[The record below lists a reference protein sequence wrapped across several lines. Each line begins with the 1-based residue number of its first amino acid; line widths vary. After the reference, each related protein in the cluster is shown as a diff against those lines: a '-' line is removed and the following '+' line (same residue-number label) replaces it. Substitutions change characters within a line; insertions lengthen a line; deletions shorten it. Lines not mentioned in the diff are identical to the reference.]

1 MNGKISRE
9 QFLKTTALAGAALL
23 VSSLEGWAATTPGKK
38 LRVAV
43 IGCGSVSNRYIPKL
57 MASPMIEVVSLCDIK
72 YNRAEEQNRQYNV
85 NAKTYRNIDEMLKGV
100 PFDMMVTLTDM
111 QIHGELNKKALM
123 AGKHVWSE
131 KPMANTYAEGKALL
145 DLAKSKKLRIW
156 GAPAVVNSPQFAFM
170 SKQIQ
175 EGKLGRVS
183 SAHGQYGHTGP
194 NWSAFFYEKLGGSMP
209 DLGVY
214 NIATL
219 TGLLGP
225 ARSVMAMTSI
235 VNPERTVDD
244 KGKIKV
250 EAEDNA
256 HILMM
261 HDKNVISHV
270 MCGFCYFD
278 PHGHEAGNQ
287 TLHSIQIYGD
297 YGNMRLIGYD
307 WETNGVMLDTDWEKP
322 PVLMSTDKG
331 GYLWQEGA
339 NVVGESL
346 LTGVEPKINVEHALH
361 VLEIIEAA
369 RKSSATGMRVKLKSK
384 FPWPVV
390 K

>member
-1 MNGKISRE
+1 MNGKIPRE

-57 MASPMIEVVSLCDIK
+57 MSSPMIEVVSLCDIK